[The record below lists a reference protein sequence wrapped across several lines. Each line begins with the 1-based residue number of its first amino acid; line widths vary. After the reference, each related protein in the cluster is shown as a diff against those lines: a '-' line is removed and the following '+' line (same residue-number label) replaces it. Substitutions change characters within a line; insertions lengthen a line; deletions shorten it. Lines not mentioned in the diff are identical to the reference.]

1 MPDHRHLDIPVPA
14 SSLTD
19 HARAW
24 NPPED
29 PGLAIDQAINR
40 ARAACGVRRDDDAVL
55 YDRDAAADEAD
66 RHDAELER
74 DAWNTAHPVGQPV
87 IVARPDGTW
96 YRGRT
101 TSLADLLEC
110 GTPGVDVEI
119 MGLPGGFWPLSRVEP
134 VAELPSATA
143 AAAESERPGVLP
155 VAPTAPGTRTGPDAL
170 AVLCHELGLEFLA
183 LAEARR
189 DGKSWDDGHWKRLR
203 GAVEAAG
210 VVLEAGPRPDR
221 EVGQP

>member
-1 MPDHRHLDIPVPA
+1 MPVMPDRRHLDIPVPA

-24 NPPED
+24 NPTED

-40 ARAACGVRRDDDAVL
+40 ARAAYRVRRDDGAVL
-55 YDRDAAADEAD
+55 HDRDAAADEAD
-66 RHDAELER
+66 RRCGERER
-74 DAWNTAHPVGQPV
+74 DAWNDAHPVGQAV

-155 VAPTAPGTRTGPDAL
+155 VAPGTRTGPDAL

-189 DGKSWDDGHWKRLR
+189 AGSGWDAGHWKRLR

-210 VVLEAGPRPDR
+210 VVLDAGPRAS
-221 EVGQP
+221 